1 MKALGKKP
9 PKPKYFRCLY
19 EYKQAI
25 HYRTT
30 ILEARER
37 IKHIKTLP
45 TSVKKHRA
53 LEKLWKD
60 LGVSAGELEES
71 KEKGD

>member
-9 PKPKYFRCLY
+9 PTRGCFASDNEK
-19 EYKQAI
+19 

-30 ILEARER
+30 ILEARDR

-53 LEKLWKD
+53 LAKLEKD
-60 LGVSAGELEES
+60 LGISAGEEGATEE
-71 KEKGD
+71 KK